1 MKAACLSV
9 YAAEVAWEEVL
20 KGGEMRQIVS
30 DAHHRMCGMP
40 TEDAVARAELTR
52 WHLKGI
58 LKVNLAD
65 DERRYIILRLVMN
78 HESC

>member
-1 MKAACLSV
+1 
-9 YAAEVAWEEVL
+9 
-20 KGGEMRQIVS
+20 
-30 DAHHRMCGMP
+30 MP

-65 DERRYIILRLVMN
+65 DERRYGW
-78 HESC
+78 S